1 MHDSQQKIRWMKL
14 VPGQSNLHKS
24 EIWMAVMSRQ
34 QEAADLARPED
45 IYNQIAIVN
54 NI

>member
-1 MHDSQQKIRWMKL
+1 MFI
-14 VPGQSNLHKS
+14 PGQSNLHKA
-24 EIWMAVMSRQ
+24 ERFWMAVVSWQ
-34 QEAADLARPED
+34 QEGAYLARPEE